1 MGKKIILHESQ
12 LKRLIQHQT
21 KIKLKEDFFFKYDN
35 EDDEFTDSDNEFT
48 DDLNLDVEDG
58 KFIDKTPYN
67 SIDDSYSENE
77 TAWDGMYDSDEMEED
92 SISLNEG
99 QLKLKES
106 FKKFVTPSI
115 INRQSS
121 DIVRKRKR

>member
-12 LKRLIQHQT
+12 LKRLIQHQS
-21 KIKLKEDFFFKYDN
+21 KLKLN
-35 EDDEFTDSDNEFT
+35 EGITFNDEEQMKNE
-48 DDLNLDVEDG
+48 LNLDVEDG
-58 KFIDKTPYN
+58 KFV
-67 SIDDSYSENE
+67 DDSENE
-77 TAWDGMYDSDEMEED
+77 TAWDGMYDSDGMEED